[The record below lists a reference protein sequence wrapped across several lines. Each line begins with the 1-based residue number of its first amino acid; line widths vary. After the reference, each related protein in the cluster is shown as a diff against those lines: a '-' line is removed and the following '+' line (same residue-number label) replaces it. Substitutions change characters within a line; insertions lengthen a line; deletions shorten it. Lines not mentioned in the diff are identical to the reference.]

1 MHTDCTASERHRGWK
16 LRDTVTPYTHGAQE
30 ISHAWD
36 CECKTT
42 QSKLH
47 VKRSSDNDLKANQ
60 GRALFFS
67 IKFAPKPKQLDFTS
81 QESSEHTFRFAWGS
95 PVREGWRLGLVASGH
110 REPLPWNCCQLTVAS
125 VDLVRIPS

>member
-16 LRDTVTPYTHGAQE
+16 LRDTVTLYTHGAQE

-47 VKRSSDNDLKANQ
+47 VKRSSNNDLKANQ
-60 GRALFFS
+60 GRVLFFFLLS
-67 IKFAPKPKQLDFTS
+67 LLQNQNNLTLHL
-81 QESSEHTFRFAWGS
+81 ES
-95 PVREGWRLGLVASGH
+95 PQ
-110 REPLPWNCCQLTVAS
+110 N
-125 VDLVRIPS
+125 IPSALHGGPLSVRGGGWGWWLQVTGNLCHGTAAS